1 LNVWQTIT
9 KLSLI
14 MLTENKK
21 RTHNSNYPKV
31 AVQWLNQALCF
42 YQSLCLVDSEVL
54 RNRHLRVAANRW
66 WQPQK
71 DIQVKKRVGTYLR
84 KPNMTKPKSYK
95 NDNYSDSPLVW
106 FSYQFS
112 KWYNFVGLTL
122 LVLGLSFWL
131 GKVSLFITVYFSFL
145 TWGTTQLLNLFIV
158 IALRGPLI
166 KYIEINNQNSTLTI
180 IYKYPFGKVQTKIL
194 NHHSFSF
201 RVWGNNIESM
211 TTIKTDDFK
220 VTIRE
225 GQFGLDILD
234 LWNFNIELEKIGE
247 KYKCFW
253 DF

>member
-1 LNVWQTIT
+1 
-9 KLSLI
+9 
-14 MLTENKK
+14 
-21 RTHNSNYPKV
+21 
-31 AVQWLNQALCF
+31 
-42 YQSLCLVDSEVL
+42 
-54 RNRHLRVAANRW
+54 
-66 WQPQK
+66 
-71 DIQVKKRVGTYLR
+71 
-84 KPNMTKPKSYK
+84 MTKPKSYK

-201 RVWGNNIESM
+201 RIWGNKFESM

-225 GQFGLDILD
+225 GQFGLDLLD
-234 LWNFNIELEKIGE
+234 LWNFNIELAKIGE
-247 KYKCFW
+247 KYKRFW